1 MKIYV
6 ITVDYVNRY
15 DNIFTNNIGCYKTYK
30 SACEKLKELVENPTN
45 KPCKNSEVIKRKIYV
60 AKSTKDAEDT
70 WGQVKY
76 KNGELEYHIECH
88 ELN

>member
-6 ITVDYVNRY
+6 ITEDYVNRY

-30 SACEKLKELVENPTN
+30 GASDKLKELVENPTN
-45 KPCKNSEVIKRKIYV
+45 KTCKDSEVIKRKLYV
-60 AKSTKDAEDT
+60 AKSTKDAEDS
-70 WGQVKY
+70 WGQVRY
-76 KNGELEYHIECH
+76 ESGTLEYHIEVH